1 MKKVLTLFVFAL
13 SIAALNISCDN
24 YMSRKFGGSTTI
36 NLEKGQKLVEA
47 TWKENS
53 LWYLTEPMDSDYV
66 PKTKTFKEDSN
77 FGVLEGTVT
86 FVESR

>member
-1 MKKVLTLFVFAL
+1 
-13 SIAALNISCDN
+13 
-24 YMSRKFGGSTTI
+24 MSRKFGGSTTI